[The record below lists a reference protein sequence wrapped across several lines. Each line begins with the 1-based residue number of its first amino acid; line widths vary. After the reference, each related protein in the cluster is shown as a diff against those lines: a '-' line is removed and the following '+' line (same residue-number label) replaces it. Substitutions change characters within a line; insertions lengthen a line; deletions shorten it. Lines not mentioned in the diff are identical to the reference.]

1 MSDYLITNI
10 LPQLLQSTCALPKT
24 YFPLPLIQPVA
35 PGVGLGII
43 VGAGEERQSL
53 ALGESFSAK
62 EAETSIHGNHSLT
75 QAQKE

>member
-1 MSDYLITNI
+1 MPFPRPIFCPFDSACGT
-10 LPQLLQSTCALPKT
+10 LPNLEL
-24 YFPLPLIQPVA
+24 V
-35 PGVGLGII
+35 VI
-43 VGAGEERQSL
+43 VGAGEERQNL